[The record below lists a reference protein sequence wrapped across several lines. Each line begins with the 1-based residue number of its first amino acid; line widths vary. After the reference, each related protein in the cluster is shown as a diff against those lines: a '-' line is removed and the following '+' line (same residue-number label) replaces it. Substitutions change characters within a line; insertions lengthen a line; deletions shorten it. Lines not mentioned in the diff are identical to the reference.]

1 MESAW
6 VKSNYLRRVGLLI
19 SLVGIFLLAWPSA
32 GTAESKPDG
41 AQIDWAMARE
51 WWAFQ
56 SPTKAEL
63 PQINQAAWPS
73 RRIDHFVL
81 AKLEAKK
88 LSPSPAATKHTLARR
103 LYLDLT
109 GLPPTPEKMRAFL
122 GDETDGAYEMLVEE
136 LMQLTA
142 YGERLASMW
151 LNKARYAEDQAHQV
165 GGNIAFFYPNAFKYR
180 KWVIDAFNNDLP
192 YDDFIRKQLAADLEK
207 DKSVTDLPALGFI
220 GLGHKFYNRNRLTV
234 KAEEWSEQVD
244 TLTRAF
250 LGLTVACAQCHDHKY
265 DPVTQKDYYA
275 LAGVFAS
282 TDLVD
287 RMEDG
292 SEIKKNS
299 EAHKKRT
306 GTIHIVRDTKPKDLH
321 VFLRGNTETKGDLV
335 KRRFLKVL
343 AQNEPKSFTQ
353 GSGRLELAEA
363 IADPNNPLTARVI
376 VNRIW
381 SVFFGRG
388 LVATPS
394 NFGQLGSLPS
404 HSELLDDLAVRF
416 MENNWSI
423 KWLVRE
429 LVLSSTYQQNSQII
443 SRNEL
448 IDPANIYL
456 WRMNRRRLS
465 VEQWRDSILAASNNL
480 DRRGGESLELTD
492 AKNVR
497 RTIYGRVSRKK
508 LSDILIQFDY
518 PDANVHSAKRSDT
531 TTAIQKLFIINNSF
545 MVEQAK
551 GLAKRITGDS
561 SATDLTHIQ
570 NTYALLYNRQ
580 PTREETELGLAFL
593 RLPAEGKLTRWE
605 QYSHALLA
613 ANEMMFVD

>member
-1 MESAW
+1 M
-6 VKSNYLRRVGLLI
+6 
-19 SLVGIFLLAWPSA
+19 
-32 GTAESKPDG
+32 
-41 AQIDWAMARE
+41 
-51 WWAFQ
+51 
-56 SPTKAEL
+56 
-63 PQINQAAWPS
+63 
-73 RRIDHFVL
+73 

-136 LMQLTA
+136 LMQRTA

-192 YDDFIRKQLAADLEK
+192 YDNFIRKQLAADLEK
-207 DKSVTDLPALGFI
+207 DNSVTDLPALGFI

-292 SEIKKNS
+292 SEIKKDS
-299 EAHKKRT
+299 EAHKKRI

-376 VNRIW
+376 VNRVW
-381 SVFFGRG
+381 SIFFGRG

-416 MENNWSI
+416 MVNNWSI

-492 AKNVR
+492 TKNVR

-518 PDANVHSAKRSDT
+518 PDANVHSAKRSGT

-570 NTYALLYNRQ
+570 STYALLYNRQ
-580 PTREETELGLAFL
+580 PTREETDLGLAFL

-605 QYSHALLA
+605 QYSHAL
-613 ANEMMFVD
+613 

>member
-1 MESAW
+1 MNGVRCGRIWLSTA
-6 VKSNYLRRVGLLI
+6 LAGLFSYFFVVCPRI
-19 SLVGIFLLAWPSA
+19 GN
-32 GTAESKPDG
+32 AENKAE

-122 GDETDGAYEMLVEE
+122 GDETDGAYEMLVEK
-136 LMQLTA
+136 LMQRTA

-165 GGNIAFFYPNAFKYR
+165 GGNTAFFYPNAFKYR

-292 SEIKKNS
+292 SEIKKDS
-299 EAHKKRT
+299 EAHKKRI
-306 GTIHIVRDTKPKDLH
+306 GIIHIVRDTKPKDLH

-343 AQNEPKSFTQ
+343 TQNEPKSFTQ

-376 VNRIW
+376 VNRVW
-381 SVFFGRG
+381 SIFFGRG

-448 IDPANIYL
+448 IDPTNIYL

-465 VEQWRDSILAASNNL
+465 VEQWRDSILAASDNL

-497 RTIYGRVSRKK
+497 RTIYGRISRKK

-531 TTAIQKLFIINNSF
+531 TTAIQKLFIINSSF

-570 NTYALLYNRQ
+570 STYALLYNRQ
-580 PTREETELGLAFL
+580 PTREETDLGLAFL
-593 RLPAEGKLTRWE
+593 RLPTEGKLTRWE

>member
-1 MESAW
+1 MGNAQI
-6 VKSNYLRRVGLLI
+6 K
-19 SLVGIFLLAWPSA
+19 
-32 GTAESKPDG
+32 AE

-122 GDETDGAYEMLVEE
+122 GDETDGAYEMLVEK
-136 LMQLTA
+136 LMQRTA

-165 GGNIAFFYPNAFKYR
+165 GGNTAFFYPNAFKYR

-292 SEIKKNS
+292 SEIKKDS
-299 EAHKKRT
+299 EAHKKRI

-343 AQNEPKSFTQ
+343 TQNEPKSFTQ

-376 VNRIW
+376 VNRVW
-381 SVFFGRG
+381 SIFFGRG

-448 IDPANIYL
+448 IDPTNIYL

-465 VEQWRDSILAASNNL
+465 VEQWRDSILAASDNL

-497 RTIYGRVSRKK
+497 RTIYGRISRKK

-531 TTAIQKLFIINNSF
+531 TTAIQKLFIINSSF

-570 NTYALLYNRQ
+570 STYALLYNRQ
-580 PTREETELGLAFL
+580 PTREETDLGLAFL
-593 RLPAEGKLTRWE
+593 RLPTEGKLTRWE

>member
-1 MESAW
+1 MG
-6 VKSNYLRRVGLLI
+6 N
-19 SLVGIFLLAWPSA
+19 
-32 GTAESKPDG
+32 AENKAE

-122 GDETDGAYEMLVEE
+122 GDETDGAYEMLVEK
-136 LMQLTA
+136 LMQRTA

-165 GGNIAFFYPNAFKYR
+165 GGNTAFFYPNAFKYR

-292 SEIKKNS
+292 SEIKKDS
-299 EAHKKRT
+299 EAHKKRI

-343 AQNEPKSFTQ
+343 TQNEPKSFTQ

-376 VNRIW
+376 VNRVW
-381 SVFFGRG
+381 SIFFGRG

-448 IDPANIYL
+448 IDPTNIYL

-497 RTIYGRVSRKK
+497 RTIYGRISRKK

-531 TTAIQKLFIINNSF
+531 TTAIQKLFIINSSF

-570 NTYALLYNRQ
+570 STYALLYNRQ
-580 PTREETELGLAFL
+580 PTREETDLVLAFL
-593 RLPAEGKLTRWE
+593 RLPTEGKLTRWE

>member
-1 MESAW
+1 MG
-6 VKSNYLRRVGLLI
+6 N
-19 SLVGIFLLAWPSA
+19 
-32 GTAESKPDG
+32 AENKAE

-63 PQINQAAWPS
+63 PQINLAAWPS

-136 LMQLTA
+136 LMQRTA

-207 DKSVTDLPALGFI
+207 DNSVTDLPALGFI

-292 SEIKKNS
+292 SEIKKDS
-299 EAHKKRT
+299 EAHKKRI

-376 VNRIW
+376 VNRVW
-381 SVFFGRG
+381 SIFFGRG

-480 DRRGGESLELTD
+480 DRRGGESLDLSD

-561 SATDLTHIQ
+561 SATDSTHIQ
-570 NTYALLYNRQ
+570 STYALLYNRQ
-580 PTREETELGLAFL
+580 PTREETDLGLAFL
-593 RLPAEGKLTRWE
+593 RLPAEGELTRWE

-613 ANEMMFVD
+613 ANEMMFID

>member
-1 MESAW
+1 MG
-6 VKSNYLRRVGLLI
+6 N
-19 SLVGIFLLAWPSA
+19 
-32 GTAESKPDG
+32 AENKAE

-122 GDETDGAYEMLVEE
+122 GDETDGAYEMLVEK
-136 LMQLTA
+136 LMQRTA

-165 GGNIAFFYPNAFKYR
+165 GGNTAFFYPNAFKYR

-292 SEIKKNS
+292 SEIKKDS
-299 EAHKKRT
+299 EAHKKRI

-376 VNRIW
+376 VNRVW
-381 SVFFGRG
+381 SIFFGRG

-465 VEQWRDSILAASNNL
+465 VEQWRDSILAASDNL

-497 RTIYGRVSRKK
+497 RTIYGRISRKK

-531 TTAIQKLFIINNSF
+531 TTAIQKLFIINSSF

-570 NTYALLYNRQ
+570 STYALLYNRQ
-580 PTREETELGLAFL
+580 PTREETDLGLAFL
-593 RLPAEGKLTRWE
+593 RLPTEGKLTRWE

>member
-1 MESAW
+1 MNGVRCGRIWLSTA
-6 VKSNYLRRVGLLI
+6 LAGLF
-19 SLVGIFLLAWPSA
+19 SFFFVVCPRMGN
-32 GTAESKPDG
+32 AENKAE

-136 LMQLTA
+136 LMQRTA

-207 DKSVTDLPALGFI
+207 DNSVTDLPALGFI

-292 SEIKKNS
+292 SEIKKDS
-299 EAHKKRT
+299 EAHKKRI
-306 GTIHIVRDTKPKDLH
+306 GTIHIVRDSKPKDLH

-363 IADPNNPLTARVI
+363 VADPNNPLTARVI
-376 VNRIW
+376 VNRVW
-381 SVFFGRG
+381 SIFFGRG

-570 NTYALLYNRQ
+570 STYALLYNRQ
-580 PTREETELGLAFL
+580 PTREETDLGLAFL

>member
-1 MESAW
+1 MNGVRCGRIWLSTA
-6 VKSNYLRRVGLLI
+6 LAGLF
-19 SLVGIFLLAWPSA
+19 SYFFVVCPRMGN
-32 GTAESKPDG
+32 AENKAE

-122 GDETDGAYEMLVEE
+122 GDETDGAYEMLVEK
-136 LMQLTA
+136 LMQRTA

-165 GGNIAFFYPNAFKYR
+165 GDNTAFFYPNAFKYR

-292 SEIKKNS
+292 SEIKKDS
-299 EAHKKRT
+299 EAHKKRI
-306 GTIHIVRDTKPKDLH
+306 GIIHIVRDTKPKDLH

-376 VNRIW
+376 VNRVWLI
-381 SVFFGRG
+381 FFGRG

-531 TTAIQKLFIINNSF
+531 TTAIQKLFIINSSF

-570 NTYALLYNRQ
+570 STYALLYNRQ
-580 PTREETELGLAFL
+580 PTREETDLGLAFL

>member
-1 MESAW
+1 MNGVRCGRIWLSTA
-6 VKSNYLRRVGLLI
+6 LAGLF
-19 SLVGIFLLAWPSA
+19 SFFFVVCPRMGN
-32 GTAESKPDG
+32 AENKAE

-122 GDETDGAYEMLVEE
+122 GDETDGAYEMLVEK
-136 LMQLTA
+136 LMQRTA

-165 GGNIAFFYPNAFKYR
+165 GGNTAFFYPNAFKYR

-292 SEIKKNS
+292 SEIKKDS
-299 EAHKKRT
+299 EAHKKRI

-376 VNRIW
+376 VNRVW
-381 SVFFGRG
+381 SIFFGRG

-570 NTYALLYNRQ
+570 STYALLYNRQ
-580 PTREETELGLAFL
+580 PTREETDLGLAFL

>member
-1 MESAW
+1 MNGVRCGRIWLSTA
-6 VKSNYLRRVGLLI
+6 LAGLF
-19 SLVGIFLLAWPSA
+19 SFFFVVCPRMGN
-32 GTAESKPDG
+32 AENKAE

-122 GDETDGAYEMLVEE
+122 GDETDGAYEMLVEK
-136 LMQLTA
+136 LMQRTA

-165 GGNIAFFYPNAFKYR
+165 GGNTAFFYPNAFKYR

-292 SEIKKNS
+292 SEIKKDS
-299 EAHKKRT
+299 EAHKKQT

-353 GSGRLELAEA
+353 GSGRLELAKA

-376 VNRIW
+376 VNRVW
-381 SVFFGRG
+381 SIFFGRG

-480 DRRGGESLELTD
+480 DRRGGESLELSD

-531 TTAIQKLFIINNSF
+531 TTAIQKLFIINSSF

-551 GLAKRITGDS
+551 GLAKRITGDL

-570 NTYALLYNRQ
+570 STYALLYNRK
-580 PTREETELGLAFL
+580 PTREETDLGLAFL

>member
-1 MESAW
+1 MNGVRCGRIWLSTA
-6 VKSNYLRRVGLLI
+6 LAGLF
-19 SLVGIFLLAWPSA
+19 SFFFVVCPRMGN
-32 GTAESKPDG
+32 AENKAE

-136 LMQLTA
+136 LMQRTA

-207 DKSVTDLPALGFI
+207 DNSVTDLPALGFI

-292 SEIKKNS
+292 SEIKKDS
-299 EAHKKRT
+299 EAHKKRI

-363 IADPNNPLTARVI
+363 VADPNNPLTARVI
-376 VNRIW
+376 VNRVW
-381 SVFFGRG
+381 SIFFGRG

-492 AKNVR
+492 AKNAH

-570 NTYALLYNRQ
+570 STYALLYNRQ
-580 PTREETELGLAFL
+580 PTREETDLGLAFL

-613 ANEMMFVD
+613 ANEMIFID

>member
-1 MESAW
+1 MNGVRCGRIWLSTA
-6 VKSNYLRRVGLLI
+6 LAGLF
-19 SLVGIFLLAWPSA
+19 SYFFVVCPRMGN
-32 GTAESKPDG
+32 AENKAE

-122 GDETDGAYEMLVEE
+122 GDETDGAYEMLVEK
-136 LMQLTA
+136 LMQRTA

-165 GGNIAFFYPNAFKYR
+165 GDNTAFFYPNAFKYR

-292 SEIKKNS
+292 SEIKKDS
-299 EAHKKRT
+299 EAHKKRI
-306 GTIHIVRDTKPKDLH
+306 GIIHIVRDTKPKDLH

-376 VNRIW
+376 VNRVW
-381 SVFFGRG
+381 SIFFGRG

-531 TTAIQKLFIINNSF
+531 TTAIQKLFIINSSF

-570 NTYALLYNRQ
+570 STYALLYNRQ
-580 PTREETELGLAFL
+580 PTREETDLGLAFL

>member
-1 MESAW
+1 MG
-6 VKSNYLRRVGLLI
+6 N
-19 SLVGIFLLAWPSA
+19 
-32 GTAESKPDG
+32 AENKAE

-122 GDETDGAYEMLVEE
+122 GDETDGAYEMLVEK
-136 LMQLTA
+136 LMQRTA

-165 GGNIAFFYPNAFKYR
+165 GGNTAFFYPNAFKYR

-292 SEIKKNS
+292 SEIKKDS
-299 EAHKKRT
+299 EAHKKRI

-376 VNRIW
+376 VNRVW
-381 SVFFGRG
+381 SIFFGRG

-448 IDPANIYL
+448 IDPTNIYL

-497 RTIYGRVSRKK
+497 RTIYGRISRKK

-531 TTAIQKLFIINNSF
+531 TTAIQKLFIINSSF

-570 NTYALLYNRQ
+570 STYALLYNRQ
-580 PTREETELGLAFL
+580 PTREETDLGLAFL
-593 RLPAEGKLTRWE
+593 RLPTEGKLTRWE

>member
-1 MESAW
+1 MNGVRCGRIWLSTA
-6 VKSNYLRRVGLLI
+6 LAGLF
-19 SLVGIFLLAWPSA
+19 SFFFVVCPRMGN
-32 GTAESKPDG
+32 AENKAE

-136 LMQLTA
+136 LMQRTA

-165 GGNIAFFYPNAFKYR
+165 GGNTAFFYPNAFKYR

-207 DKSVTDLPALGFI
+207 DNSVTDLPALGFI

-292 SEIKKNS
+292 SEIKKDS
-299 EAHKKRT
+299 EVHKKRT

-376 VNRIW
+376 VNRVW
-381 SVFFGRG
+381 SIFFGRG

-570 NTYALLYNRQ
+570 STYALLYNRQ
-580 PTREETELGLAFL
+580 PTREETDLGLAFL

>member
-1 MESAW
+1 MNGVRCGRIWLSTA
-6 VKSNYLRRVGLLI
+6 LAGLFSYFFVVCPRI
-19 SLVGIFLLAWPSA
+19 GN
-32 GTAESKPDG
+32 AENKAE

-122 GDETDGAYEMLVEE
+122 GDETDGAYEMLVEK
-136 LMQLTA
+136 LMQRTA

-165 GGNIAFFYPNAFKYR
+165 GGNTAFFYPNAFKYR

-292 SEIKKNS
+292 SEIKKDS
-299 EAHKKRT
+299 EAHKKRI

-376 VNRIW
+376 VNRVW
-381 SVFFGRG
+381 SIFFGRG

-531 TTAIQKLFIINNSF
+531 TTAIQKLFIINSSF

-570 NTYALLYNRQ
+570 STYALLYNRQ
-580 PTREETELGLAFL
+580 PTREETDLGLAFL

>member
-1 MESAW
+1 MNGVRCGRIWLSTA
-6 VKSNYLRRVGLLI
+6 LAGLFSFFFVVCPRI
-19 SLVGIFLLAWPSA
+19 GN
-32 GTAESKPDG
+32 AENKAE

-122 GDETDGAYEMLVEE
+122 GDETDGAYEMLVEK
-136 LMQLTA
+136 LMQRTA

-165 GGNIAFFYPNAFKYR
+165 GDNTAFFYPNAFKYR

-192 YDDFIRKQLAADLEK
+192 YDDFIRKQLAADLEN

-292 SEIKKNS
+292 SEIKKDS
-299 EAHKKRT
+299 EAHKKRI

-376 VNRIW
+376 VNRVW
-381 SVFFGRG
+381 SIFFGRG

-429 LVLSSTYQQNSQII
+429 LVLSSTYQQSSQII
-443 SRNEL
+443 SQNEL

-465 VEQWRDSILAASNNL
+465 VEQWRDSILTASNNL

-531 TTAIQKLFIINNSF
+531 TTAIQKLFIINSSF

-570 NTYALLYNRQ
+570 STYALLYNRQ
-580 PTREETELGLAFL
+580 PTREETDLGLAFL

>member
-1 MESAW
+1 MG
-6 VKSNYLRRVGLLI
+6 N
-19 SLVGIFLLAWPSA
+19 
-32 GTAESKPDG
+32 AENKAE
-41 AQIDWAMARE
+41 AQIDWARARE

-122 GDETDGAYEMLVEE
+122 GDETDGAYEMLVEK
-136 LMQLTA
+136 LMQRIA

-165 GGNIAFFYPNAFKYR
+165 GSNTAFFYPNAFKYR

-292 SEIKKNS
+292 SEIKKDS
-299 EAHKKRT
+299 EAHKKRI
-306 GTIHIVRDTKPKDLH
+306 GIIHIVRDTKPKDLH

-376 VNRIW
+376 VNRVW
-381 SVFFGRG
+381 SIFFGRG

-531 TTAIQKLFIINNSF
+531 TTAIQKLFIINSSF

-570 NTYALLYNRQ
+570 STYALLYNRQ
-580 PTREETELGLAFL
+580 PTREETDLGLAFL

>member
-1 MESAW
+1 MNCVRCGRIWLSTA
-6 VKSNYLRRVGLLI
+6 LAGLF
-19 SLVGIFLLAWPSA
+19 SFFFVVYPRMGN
-32 GTAESKPDG
+32 AENKAE
-41 AQIDWAMARE
+41 AQIDWARARE

-122 GDETDGAYEMLVEE
+122 GDETDGAYEMLVEK
-136 LMQLTA
+136 LMQRIA

-165 GGNIAFFYPNAFKYR
+165 GDNTAFFYPNAFKYR

-292 SEIKKNS
+292 SEIKKDS
-299 EAHKKRT
+299 EAHKKRI

-376 VNRIW
+376 VNRVW
-381 SVFFGRG
+381 SIFFGRG

-531 TTAIQKLFIINNSF
+531 TTAIQKLFIINSSF

-551 GLAKRITGDS
+551 GLAKRITDDS

-570 NTYALLYNRQ
+570 STYALLYNRQ
-580 PTREETELGLAFL
+580 PTREETDLGLAFL

>member
-1 MESAW
+1 MG
-6 VKSNYLRRVGLLI
+6 N
-19 SLVGIFLLAWPSA
+19 
-32 GTAESKPDG
+32 AENKAE

-122 GDETDGAYEMLVEE
+122 GDETDGAYEMLVEK
-136 LMQLTA
+136 LMQRTA

-165 GGNIAFFYPNAFKYR
+165 GGNTAFFYPNAFKYR

-292 SEIKKNS
+292 SEIKKDS
-299 EAHKKRT
+299 EAHKKRI

-343 AQNEPKSFTQ
+343 TQNEPKSFTQ

-376 VNRIW
+376 VNRVW
-381 SVFFGRG
+381 SIFFGRG

-448 IDPANIYL
+448 IDPTNIYL

-497 RTIYGRVSRKK
+497 RTIYGRISRKK

-531 TTAIQKLFIINNSF
+531 TTAIQKLFMINSSF

-570 NTYALLYNRQ
+570 STYALLYNRQ
-580 PTREETELGLAFL
+580 PTREETDLGLAFL

>member
-1 MESAW
+1 MG
-6 VKSNYLRRVGLLI
+6 N
-19 SLVGIFLLAWPSA
+19 
-32 GTAESKPDG
+32 AESKAE

-63 PQINQAAWPS
+63 PQINLAAWPS

-136 LMQLTA
+136 LMQRTA

-207 DKSVTDLPALGFI
+207 DNSVTDLPALGFI

-292 SEIKKNS
+292 SEIKKDS
-299 EAHKKRT
+299 EAHKKRI

-376 VNRIW
+376 VNRVW
-381 SVFFGRG
+381 SIFFGRG

-570 NTYALLYNRQ
+570 STYALLYNRQ
-580 PTREETELGLAFL
+580 PTREETDLGLAFL

>member
-1 MESAW
+1 MG
-6 VKSNYLRRVGLLI
+6 N
-19 SLVGIFLLAWPSA
+19 
-32 GTAESKPDG
+32 AENKAE

-122 GDETDGAYEMLVEE
+122 GDETDGAYEMLVEK
-136 LMQLTA
+136 LMQRIA

-165 GGNIAFFYPNAFKYR
+165 GGNTAFFYPNAFKYR

-244 TLTRAF
+244 TLTRTF

-292 SEIKKNS
+292 SEIKKDS
-299 EAHKKRT
+299 EAHKKRI
-306 GTIHIVRDTKPKDLH
+306 GIIHIVRDTKPKDLH

-376 VNRIW
+376 VNRVWLI
-381 SVFFGRG
+381 FFGRG

-531 TTAIQKLFIINNSF
+531 TTAIQKLFIINSSF

-570 NTYALLYNRQ
+570 STYALLYNRQ
-580 PTREETELGLAFL
+580 PTREETDLGLAFL

>member
-1 MESAW
+1 MG
-6 VKSNYLRRVGLLI
+6 N
-19 SLVGIFLLAWPSA
+19 
-32 GTAESKPDG
+32 AENK
-41 AQIDWAMARE
+41 AEAEIDWARARE

-56 SPTKAEL
+56 SPTKAKL

-136 LMQLTA
+136 LMQRTA

-165 GGNIAFFYPNAFKYR
+165 GGNTAFFYPNAFKYR

-292 SEIKKNS
+292 SEIKK
-299 EAHKKRT
+299 
-306 GTIHIVRDTKPKDLH
+306 KPK
-321 VFLRGNTETKGDLV
+321 LRKN
-335 KRRFLKVL
+335 
-343 AQNEPKSFTQ
+343 KS
-353 GSGRLELAEA
+353 A
-363 IADPNNPLTARVI
+363 P
-376 VNRIW
+376 
-381 SVFFGRG
+381 
-388 LVATPS
+388 
-394 NFGQLGSLPS
+394 
-404 HSELLDDLAVRF
+404 
-416 MENNWSI
+416 
-423 KWLVRE
+423 
-429 LVLSSTYQQNSQII
+429 
-443 SRNEL
+443 
-448 IDPANIYL
+448 
-456 WRMNRRRLS
+456 
-465 VEQWRDSILAASNNL
+465 
-480 DRRGGESLELTD
+480 
-492 AKNVR
+492 
-497 RTIYGRVSRKK
+497 
-508 LSDILIQFDY
+508 
-518 PDANVHSAKRSDT
+518 
-531 TTAIQKLFIINNSF
+531 FI
-545 MVEQAK
+545 
-551 GLAKRITGDS
+551 
-561 SATDLTHIQ
+561 
-570 NTYALLYNRQ
+570 
-580 PTREETELGLAFL
+580 
-593 RLPAEGKLTRWE
+593 
-605 QYSHALLA
+605 
-613 ANEMMFVD
+613 

>member
-1 MESAW
+1 MNGVRCGRIWLSTA
-6 VKSNYLRRVGLLI
+6 LAGLFSYFFVVCPRI
-19 SLVGIFLLAWPSA
+19 GN
-32 GTAESKPDG
+32 AENKAE

-122 GDETDGAYEMLVEE
+122 GDETDGAYEMLVEK
-136 LMQLTA
+136 LMQRIA

-165 GGNIAFFYPNAFKYR
+165 GGNTAFFYPNAFKYR

-292 SEIKKNS
+292 SEIKKDS
-299 EAHKKRT
+299 EAHKKRI
-306 GTIHIVRDTKPKDLH
+306 GIIHIVRDTKPKDLH

-376 VNRIW
+376 VNRVWLI
-381 SVFFGRG
+381 FFGRG

-531 TTAIQKLFIINNSF
+531 TTAIQKLFIINSSF

-551 GLAKRITGDS
+551 GLAKRITDDS

-570 NTYALLYNRQ
+570 STYALLYNRQ
-580 PTREETELGLAFL
+580 PTREETDLGLAFL

>member
-1 MESAW
+1 MNCVRCGRIWLSTA
-6 VKSNYLRRVGLLI
+6 LAGLF
-19 SLVGIFLLAWPSA
+19 SFFFVVYPRMGN
-32 GTAESKPDG
+32 AENKAE

-122 GDETDGAYEMLVEE
+122 GDETDGAYEMLVEK
-136 LMQLTA
+136 LMQRTA

-165 GGNIAFFYPNAFKYR
+165 GDNTAFFYPNAFKYR

-292 SEIKKNS
+292 SEIKKDS
-299 EAHKKRT
+299 EAHKKRI

-376 VNRIW
+376 VNRVW
-381 SVFFGRG
+381 SIFFGRG

-531 TTAIQKLFIINNSF
+531 TTAIQKLFIINSSF

-561 SATDLTHIQ
+561 STTDLTHIQ
-570 NTYALLYNRQ
+570 STYALLYNRQ
-580 PTREETELGLAFL
+580 PTREETDLGLAFL

>member
-1 MESAW
+1 MG
-6 VKSNYLRRVGLLI
+6 N
-19 SLVGIFLLAWPSA
+19 
-32 GTAESKPDG
+32 AENKAE

-122 GDETDGAYEMLVEE
+122 GDETDGAYEMLVEK
-136 LMQLTA
+136 LMQRTA

-165 GGNIAFFYPNAFKYR
+165 GGNTAFFYPNAFKYR

-292 SEIKKNS
+292 SEIKKDS
-299 EAHKKRT
+299 EAHKKRI

-376 VNRIW
+376 VNRVW
-381 SVFFGRG
+381 SIFFGRG

-497 RTIYGRVSRKK
+497 RTVYGRVSRKK

-531 TTAIQKLFIINNSF
+531 TTAIQKLFIINSSF

-570 NTYALLYNRQ
+570 STYALLYNRQ
-580 PTREETELGLAFL
+580 PTREETDLGLAFL

>member
-292 SEIKKNS
+292 SEIKKDS

-429 LVLSSTYQQNSQII
+429 LVLSSTYQQNSQIV

>member
-1 MESAW
+1 MNCFRCGRIWLSTA
-6 VKSNYLRRVGLLI
+6 LAGLF
-19 SLVGIFLLAWPSA
+19 SFFFVVCPRMGN
-32 GTAESKPDG
+32 AENKAE

-122 GDETDGAYEMLVEE
+122 GDETDGAYEMLVEK
-136 LMQLTA
+136 LMQRTA

-165 GGNIAFFYPNAFKYR
+165 GGNTAFFYPNAFKYR

-292 SEIKKNS
+292 SEIKKDS
-299 EAHKKRT
+299 EAHKKRI

-376 VNRIW
+376 VNRVW
-381 SVFFGRG
+381 SIFFGRG

-531 TTAIQKLFIINNSF
+531 TTAIQKLFIINSSF

-570 NTYALLYNRQ
+570 STYALLYNRQ
-580 PTREETELGLAFL
+580 PTREETDLGLAFL

>member
-1 MESAW
+1 MG
-6 VKSNYLRRVGLLI
+6 N
-19 SLVGIFLLAWPSA
+19 
-32 GTAESKPDG
+32 AENKAE

-122 GDETDGAYEMLVEE
+122 GDETDGAYEMLVEK
-136 LMQLTA
+136 LMQRTA

-165 GGNIAFFYPNAFKYR
+165 GGNTAFFYPNAFKYR

-292 SEIKKNS
+292 SEIKKDS
-299 EAHKKRT
+299 EAHKKRI
-306 GTIHIVRDTKPKDLH
+306 GTIHIVRDSKPKDLH

-376 VNRIW
+376 VNRVW
-381 SVFFGRG
+381 SIFFGRG

-448 IDPANIYL
+448 IDPTNIYL

-531 TTAIQKLFIINNSF
+531 TTAIQKLFIINSSF

-570 NTYALLYNRQ
+570 STYALLYNRQ
-580 PTREETELGLAFL
+580 PTREETDLGLAFL

>member
-1 MESAW
+1 MG
-6 VKSNYLRRVGLLI
+6 N
-19 SLVGIFLLAWPSA
+19 
-32 GTAESKPDG
+32 AENKAE

-136 LMQLTA
+136 LMQRTA

-165 GGNIAFFYPNAFKYR
+165 GGNTAFFYPNAFKYR

-292 SEIKKNS
+292 SEIKKKS
-299 EAHKKRT
+299 EAQKKQI

-376 VNRIW
+376 VNRVW
-381 SVFFGRG
+381 SLFFGRG

-394 NFGQLGSLPS
+394 NFGQLGSPPS
-404 HSELLDDLAVRF
+404 HPELLDDLSVRF

-531 TTAIQKLFIINNSF
+531 TTAIQKLFIINSSF

-570 NTYALLYNRQ
+570 STYALLYNRQ
-580 PTREETELGLAFL
+580 PTREETDLGLAFL
-593 RLPAEGKLTRWE
+593 RLPAEGKITRWE

>member
-1 MESAW
+1 MNGVRCGRIWLSTA
-6 VKSNYLRRVGLLI
+6 LAGLF
-19 SLVGIFLLAWPSA
+19 SFFFVVYPRMGN
-32 GTAESKPDG
+32 AENKAE
-41 AQIDWAMARE
+41 AQIDWARARE

-122 GDETDGAYEMLVEE
+122 GDETDGAYEMLVEK
-136 LMQLTA
+136 LMQRIA

-165 GGNIAFFYPNAFKYR
+165 GGNTAFFYPNAFKYR

-292 SEIKKNS
+292 SEIKKDS
-299 EAHKKRT
+299 EAHKKRI

-376 VNRIW
+376 VNRVW
-381 SVFFGRG
+381 SIFFGRG

-531 TTAIQKLFIINNSF
+531 TTAIQKLFIINSSF

-570 NTYALLYNRQ
+570 STYALLYNRQ
-580 PTREETELGLAFL
+580 PTREETDLGLAFL

>member
-1 MESAW
+1 MNGVRCGRIWLSTA
-6 VKSNYLRRVGLLI
+6 LAGLF
-19 SLVGIFLLAWPSA
+19 SFFFVVCPRMGN
-32 GTAESKPDG
+32 AENKAE

-136 LMQLTA
+136 LMQRTA

-292 SEIKKNS
+292 SEIKKDS

-376 VNRIW
+376 VNRVW
-381 SVFFGRG
+381 SIFFGRG

-531 TTAIQKLFIINNSF
+531 TTAIQKLFIINSSF

-570 NTYALLYNRQ
+570 STYALLYNRQ
-580 PTREETELGLAFL
+580 PTREETDLGLAFL

>member
-1 MESAW
+1 MNGVRCGRIWLSTA
-6 VKSNYLRRVGLLI
+6 LAGLF
-19 SLVGIFLLAWPSA
+19 SFFFVVCPRMGN
-32 GTAESKPDG
+32 AESKAE

-136 LMQLTA
+136 LMQRTA

-165 GGNIAFFYPNAFKYR
+165 GGNTAFFYPNAFKYR

-207 DKSVTDLPALGFI
+207 DNSVTDLPALGFI

-292 SEIKKNS
+292 SEIKKDS
-299 EAHKKRT
+299 EAHKKRI

-363 IADPNNPLTARVI
+363 VADPNNPLTARVI
-376 VNRIW
+376 VNRVW
-381 SVFFGRG
+381 SIFFGRG

-518 PDANVHSAKRSDT
+518 PDANVHSAKRSGT

-570 NTYALLYNRQ
+570 STYALLYNRQ
-580 PTREETELGLAFL
+580 PTREETDLGLAFL

>member
-1 MESAW
+1 MG
-6 VKSNYLRRVGLLI
+6 N
-19 SLVGIFLLAWPSA
+19 
-32 GTAESKPDG
+32 AENKAE

-122 GDETDGAYEMLVEE
+122 GDETDGAYEMLVEK
-136 LMQLTA
+136 LMQRTA

-165 GGNIAFFYPNAFKYR
+165 GGNTAFFYPNAFKYR

-265 DPVTQKDYYA
+265 DPVTQKDYYG

-292 SEIKKNS
+292 SEIKKDS
-299 EAHKKRT
+299 EAHKKRI

-343 AQNEPKSFTQ
+343 TQNEPKSFTQ

-376 VNRIW
+376 VNRVW
-381 SVFFGRG
+381 SIFFGRG

-531 TTAIQKLFIINNSF
+531 TTAIQKLFIINSSF

-570 NTYALLYNRQ
+570 STYALLYNRQ
-580 PTREETELGLAFL
+580 PTREETDLGLAFL

>member
-1 MESAW
+1 MG
-6 VKSNYLRRVGLLI
+6 N
-19 SLVGIFLLAWPSA
+19 
-32 GTAESKPDG
+32 AENKAE

-136 LMQLTA
+136 LMQRTA

-165 GGNIAFFYPNAFKYR
+165 GGNTAFFYPNAFKYR

-292 SEIKKNS
+292 SEIKKDS
-299 EAHKKRT
+299 EAHKKRI

-376 VNRIW
+376 VNRVW
-381 SVFFGRG
+381 SIFFGRG

-497 RTIYGRVSRKK
+497 RTVYGRVSRKK

-531 TTAIQKLFIINNSF
+531 TTAIQKLFIINSSF

-570 NTYALLYNRQ
+570 STYALLYNRK
-580 PTREETELGLAFL
+580 PTREETDLGLAFL

>member
-1 MESAW
+1 MG
-6 VKSNYLRRVGLLI
+6 N
-19 SLVGIFLLAWPSA
+19 
-32 GTAESKPDG
+32 AENKAE

-63 PQINQAAWPS
+63 PQINLAAWPS

-136 LMQLTA
+136 LMQRTA

-165 GGNIAFFYPNAFKYR
+165 GSNIAFFYPNAFKYR

-207 DKSVTDLPALGFI
+207 DNSVTDLPALGFI

-292 SEIKKNS
+292 SEIKKDS
-299 EAHKKRT
+299 EAHKKRI
-306 GTIHIVRDTKPKDLH
+306 GTIHIVRDSKPKDLH

-363 IADPNNPLTARVI
+363 VADPNNPLTARVI
-376 VNRIW
+376 VNRVW
-381 SVFFGRG
+381 SIFFGRG

-443 SRNEL
+443 SRNKL

-492 AKNVR
+492 TKNVR

-531 TTAIQKLFIINNSF
+531 TTALQKLFIINNSF

-561 SATDLTHIQ
+561 SATDSTHIQ
-570 NTYALLYNRQ
+570 STYALLYNRQ
-580 PTREETELGLAFL
+580 PTREETDLGLAFL

>member
-1 MESAW
+1 MG
-6 VKSNYLRRVGLLI
+6 N
-19 SLVGIFLLAWPSA
+19 
-32 GTAESKPDG
+32 AENKAE

-136 LMQLTA
+136 LMQRTA

-207 DKSVTDLPALGFI
+207 DNSVTDLPALGFI

-292 SEIKKNS
+292 SEIKKDS
-299 EAHKKRT
+299 EAHKKRI

-376 VNRIW
+376 VNRVW
-381 SVFFGRG
+381 SIFFGRG

-531 TTAIQKLFIINNSF
+531 TTAIQKLFIINSSF

-570 NTYALLYNRQ
+570 STYALLYNRQ
-580 PTREETELGLAFL
+580 PTREETDLGLAFL